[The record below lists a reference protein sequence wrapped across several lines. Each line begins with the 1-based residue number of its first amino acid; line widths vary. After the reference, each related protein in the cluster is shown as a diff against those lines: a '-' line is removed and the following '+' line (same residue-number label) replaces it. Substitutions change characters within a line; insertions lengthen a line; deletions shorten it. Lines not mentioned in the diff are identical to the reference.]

1 MDMAA
6 KAIHMK
12 QLKQIL
18 RLHRDG
24 FSINEIVRHT
34 GISWPTVKKYLLRVQ
49 NVLSEDLEKEILN
62 DKDLSAAVY
71 NNNTITIKGKR
82 YTQLLE
88 HFMYAET
95 ELKKTGVTR
104 QLLWLEYK
112 EQYADGYN
120 YSQYCYHLSE
130 FLKNKEVV
138 MHLEHTAGEKIMV
151 DFAGAKRSYVDTE
164 SGELIECHIFVAV
177 LPHSGLIFCHAVH
190 SQDTYDFLSCINEM
204 LKFFGGTT
212 LTILCDNLKT
222 AVTRS
227 DRYEPVF
234 TDMCNQLSEHYGTTF
249 SATRPFKPRDKAMVE
264 GAVKIIYNHI
274 YGPLRNEVFRS
285 IREMNYAFYDQLK
298 KLNEKPYNGSPY
310 GRRQLFDQHEKALL
324 KTLPAEPFVLKKT
337 LQATVQRNYHV
348 QLSEDHR
355 YYSVPY
361 TYAGKKVKVLYDN
374 KTVEIYYEHD
384 RIAIH
389 TRSYMTRAY
398 TTIHEHMPSNHQYAM
413 NIKGWTKSDL
423 LARAADI
430 GTFTAQAVEHIL
442 NSSIYPEQNYKSCHG
457 LLMLKNQ
464 FGHERI
470 EAACLRALKGT
481 RVNYTMIKNILHAG
495 LDKQKMIDDDAR
507 LPDHDNIRG
516 PENYQ

>member
-71 NNNTITIKGKR
+71 NNNTITIKGER

-151 DFAGAKRSYVDTE
+151 DFAGAKRSYVDIE
-164 SGELIECHIFVAV
+164 SGEVIECHIFVAV

-190 SQDTYDFLSCINEM
+190 SQSTYDFLSCINEM

-234 TDMCNQLSEHYGTTF
+234 TDMCNQLSEHYGTSF

-274 YGPLRNEVFRS
+274 S
-285 IREMNYAFYDQLK
+285 K
-298 KLNEKPYNGSPY
+298 HSC
-310 GRRQLFDQHEKALL
+310 
-324 KTLPAEPFVLKKT
+324 KT
-337 LQATVQRNYHV
+337 
-348 QLSEDHR
+348 
-355 YYSVPY
+355 
-361 TYAGKKVKVLYDN
+361 
-374 KTVEIYYEHD
+374 
-384 RIAIH
+384 
-389 TRSYMTRAY
+389 
-398 TTIHEHMPSNHQYAM
+398 
-413 NIKGWTKSDL
+413 
-423 LARAADI
+423 
-430 GTFTAQAVEHIL
+430 
-442 NSSIYPEQNYKSCHG
+442 
-457 LLMLKNQ
+457 
-464 FGHERI
+464 
-470 EAACLRALKGT
+470 
-481 RVNYTMIKNILHAG
+481 
-495 LDKQKMIDDDAR
+495 
-507 LPDHDNIRG
+507 
-516 PENYQ
+516 EN